1 MIFNENLINNISI
14 IYKVYYCNNDD
25 DTIKIFIFRYT
36 NEDEYAEQF
45 AEYIVHELVGNT
57 GFIRNILTYTICN
70 EDTNTYKKIKE
81 EIFNYL
87 RDNTFFLSGII
98 VVRSFSTYSNK
109 FNSIWK
115 PFDNTYSNKFNS
127 IWKPFDNT
135 YNIFEPLEI
144 SYCNKFGKAI
154 IDTKANNTKKTN
166 KFMNYDI

>member
-1 MIFNENLINNISI
+1 MIFNENLINNIST
-14 IYKVYYCNNDD
+14 IYKVFYYWNNDD

-45 AEYIVHELVGNT
+45 AEYMVHEFVGNT
-57 GFIRNILTYTICN
+57 GFIRNILTYTICD

-87 RDNTFFLSGII
+87 RDNTFLSDII

-115 PFDNTYSNKFNS
+115 PFDNTY
-127 IWKPFDNT
+127 
-135 YNIFEPLEI
+135 NIFEPLEF

>member
-1 MIFNENLINNISI
+1 MIFNENLINNIST
-14 IYKVYYCNNDD
+14 IYKVFYYWNNDD

-57 GFIRNILTYTICN
+57 GFIRNILTYTSCD

-81 EIFNYL
+81 KIFNYL
-87 RDNTFFLSGII
+87 RDNKLLSDII

-115 PFDNTYSNKFNS
+115 PFDN
-127 IWKPFDNT
+127 I
-135 YNIFEPLEI
+135 YNIFEPLEF

>member
-1 MIFNENLINNISI
+1 MIFNENLINNIST
-14 IYKVYYCNNDD
+14 IYKVFYYWNNDD

-57 GFIRNILTYTICN
+57 GFIRNILTYTICD

-81 EIFNYL
+81 KIFNYL
-87 RDNTFFLSGII
+87 RDNTLLSDII
-98 VVRSFSTYSNK
+98 VVRSFSTYSTK
-109 FNSIWK
+109 FYSVWK
-115 PFDNTYSNKFNS
+115 LFD
-127 IWKPFDNT
+127 DT
-135 YNIFEPLEI
+135 YNIFEPLEV
-144 SYCNKFGKAI
+144 SYYNKSGKAI

>member
-1 MIFNENLINNISI
+1 MIFNENLINNIST
-14 IYKVYYCNNDD
+14 IYKVFYYWNNND

-57 GFIRNILTYTICN
+57 GFIRNILTYTICD
-70 EDTNTYKKIKE
+70 EDTNTYKKIKG

-87 RDNTFFLSGII
+87 RNNTFLSDII

-109 FNSIWK
+109 FNSR
-115 PFDNTYSNKFNS
+115 YSNKFNS

-154 IDTKANNTKKTN
+154 IDTKVNNTKKTN

>member
-1 MIFNENLINNISI
+1 MIFNENLINNIST
-14 IYKVYYCNNDD
+14 IYKVFYYWNNDD
-25 DTIKIFIFRYT
+25 DAIKIFIFRYT

-45 AEYIVHELVGNT
+45 AEYIVHEFVGNT
-57 GFIRNILTYTICN
+57 GFIRNILTYTICD

-87 RDNTFFLSGII
+87 RDNTLLSDII
-98 VVRSFSTYSNK
+98 AVRYFSTYSNK

-115 PFDNTYSNKFNS
+115 PFDN
-127 IWKPFDNT
+127 I
-135 YNIFEPLEI
+135 YNIFEPLEF

>member
-1 MIFNENLINNISI
+1 MIFNENLINNIST
-14 IYKVYYCNNDD
+14 IYKVFYYWNNDD

-45 AEYIVHELVGNT
+45 AEYIVHEFVGNT
-57 GFIRNILTYTICN
+57 GFIRNILTYTTCD

-87 RDNTFFLSGII
+87 RDNTFLSDII

-109 FNSIWK
+109 FNSR
-115 PFDNTYSNKFNS
+115 YSNKFNS
-127 IWKPFDNT
+127 IWKPFDDT

-154 IDTKANNTKKTN
+154 IDTKTNNTKKTN

>member
-1 MIFNENLINNISI
+1 MIFNENLIDNIST
-14 IYKVYYCNNDD
+14 IYKVFYYWNNDD

-36 NEDEYAEQF
+36 NEDEYAEQI
-45 AEYIVHELVGNT
+45 AEYMVHEFVGNT
-57 GFIRNILTYTICN
+57 GFIRNILTYTSCD

-87 RDNTFFLSGII
+87 RDNKLLSDII
-98 VVRSFSTYSNK
+98 AVRTFSTYSNK

-115 PFDNTYSNKFNS
+115 PFDN
-127 IWKPFDNT
+127 I
-135 YNIFEPLEI
+135 YNIFEPLEF

-154 IDTKANNTKKTN
+154 IDTKANNTKKAN

>member
-57 GFIRNILTYTICN
+57 GFIRNILTYTSCD

-87 RDNTFFLSGII
+87 RDNKFFLSDII
-98 VVRSFSTYSNK
+98 VVRSFSTYS
-109 FNSIWK
+109 
-115 PFDNTYSNKFNS
+115 TKFNS

-166 KFMNYDI
+166 KFLNYDI

>member
-1 MIFNENLINNISI
+1 MIFNENLINNIST
-14 IYKVYYCNNDD
+14 IYKVFYYWNNDD

-57 GFIRNILTYTICN
+57 GFIRNILTYTICD
-70 EDTNTYKKIKE
+70 EDTNTYKKIKG

-87 RDNTFFLSGII
+87 RDNTFLSDII
-98 VVRSFSTYSNK
+98 VVRSFS
-109 FNSIWK
+109 
-115 PFDNTYSNKFNS
+115 TYSNKFNS

-154 IDTKANNTKKTN
+154 IDTKVNNTKKTN

>member
-1 MIFNENLINNISI
+1 MIFNENLINNIST
-14 IYKVYYCNNDD
+14 IYKVFYYWNNDD

-36 NEDEYAEQF
+36 NEDEYAEQI
-45 AEYIVHELVGNT
+45 AEYMVHEFVGNT
-57 GFIRNILTYTICN
+57 GFIRNILTYNSCD

-87 RDNTFFLSGII
+87 RDNKLLSDII
-98 VVRSFSTYSNK
+98 AVRTFSTYSNR

-115 PFDNTYSNKFNS
+115 PFDN
-127 IWKPFDNT
+127 I
-135 YNIFEPLEI
+135 YNIFEPLEF

>member
-57 GFIRNILTYTICN
+57 GFIRNILTYTSCD

-81 EIFNYL
+81 KIFNYL
-87 RDNTFFLSGII
+87 RDNKLLSDII
-98 VVRSFSTYSNK
+98 VVRSFSTYSTK
-109 FNSIWK
+109 FNSI
-115 PFDNTYSNKFNS
+115 
-127 IWKPFDNT
+127 
-135 YNIFEPLEI
+135 
-144 SYCNKFGKAI
+144 
-154 IDTKANNTKKTN
+154 
-166 KFMNYDI
+166 

>member
-1 MIFNENLINNISI
+1 MIFNENLINNIST
-14 IYKVYYCNNDD
+14 IYKVFYYWNNDD

-45 AEYIVHELVGNT
+45 AEYIVHEFVGNT
-57 GFIRNILTYTICN
+57 GFIRNILTYTTCD
-70 EDTNTYKKIKE
+70 EDTNTYKKIKG

-87 RDNTFFLSGII
+87 RDNTFLSDII
-98 VVRSFSTYSNK
+98 VVKSFSTYSNKFNSRYSNK

-115 PFDNTYSNKFNS
+115 PFD
-127 IWKPFDNT
+127 DT

-154 IDTKANNTKKTN
+154 IDTKTNNTKKTN

>member
-1 MIFNENLINNISI
+1 MIFNENLINNIST
-14 IYKVYYCNNDD
+14 IYKVFYYWNNDD

-57 GFIRNILTYTICN
+57 GFIRNILTYTSCD

-81 EIFNYL
+81 KIFNYL
-87 RDNTFFLSGII
+87 RDNKLLSDII
-98 VVRSFSTYSNK
+98 VVRSFSTYSTK
-109 FNSIWK
+109 FNSR
-115 PFDNTYSNKFNS
+115 YSNKFNS
-127 IWKPFDNT
+127 IQKPFDNL
-135 YNIFEPLEI
+135 YNMFEPLEF

>member
-1 MIFNENLINNISI
+1 MIFNQNLINNISI

-57 GFIRNILTYTICN
+57 GFIRNILTYTSCD

-81 EIFNYL
+81 KIFNYL
-87 RDNTFFLSGII
+87 RDNKLLSDII
-98 VVRSFSTYSNK
+98 VVRSFSTYSTK
-109 FNSIWK
+109 FNSIQK
-115 PFDNTYSNKFNS
+115 PFDNL
-127 IWKPFDNT
+127 
-135 YNIFEPLEI
+135 YNMFEPLEF

>member
-1 MIFNENLINNISI
+1 MIFNENLINNIST
-14 IYKVYYCNNDD
+14 IYKVFYYWNNDD

-36 NEDEYAEQF
+36 NENEYAEQF

-57 GFIRNILTYTICN
+57 GFIRNILTYTICD
-70 EDTNTYKKIKE
+70 EDTNTYKKIKG

-87 RDNTFFLSGII
+87 RDNTFLSDII

-109 FNSIWK
+109 FNSR
-115 PFDNTYSNKFNS
+115 YSNKFNS

-154 IDTKANNTKKTN
+154 IDTKVNNTKKTN

>member
-1 MIFNENLINNISI
+1 MIFNENLINNIST
-14 IYKVYYCNNDD
+14 IYKVFYYWNNDD

-57 GFIRNILTYTICN
+57 GFIRNILTYTSCD

-81 EIFNYL
+81 KIFNYL
-87 RDNTFFLSGII
+87 RDNKLLSDII

-115 PFDNTYSNKFNS
+115 PFDNL
-127 IWKPFDNT
+127 
-135 YNIFEPLEI
+135 YNMFEPLEF
-144 SYCNKFGKAI
+144 SYYNKFGKVI
-154 IDTKANNTKKTN
+154 IDTKVNNNKKTN
-166 KFMNYDI
+166 KFMDYDI

>member
-1 MIFNENLINNISI
+1 MIFNENLINNIST
-14 IYKVYYCNNDD
+14 IYKVFYYWNNND

-36 NEDEYAEQF
+36 NKDEYAEQF

-57 GFIRNILTYTICN
+57 GFIRNILTYTICD

-81 EIFNYL
+81 KIFNYL
-87 RDNTFFLSGII
+87 RDNKLLSDNI
-98 VVRSFSTYSNK
+98 VVRSFSTYS
-109 FNSIWK
+109 
-115 PFDNTYSNKFNS
+115 TKFNS

-135 YNIFEPLEI
+135 YNIFEPLEV
-144 SYCNKFGKAI
+144 SYYNKFSKAI

>member
-57 GFIRNILTYTICN
+57 GFIRNILTYTSCD

-81 EIFNYL
+81 KIFNYL
-87 RDNTFFLSGII
+87 RDNKLLSDII

-115 PFDNTYSNKFNS
+115 PFDN
-127 IWKPFDNT
+127 I
-135 YNIFEPLEI
+135 YNIFEPLEF

>member
-1 MIFNENLINNISI
+1 MIFNENLINNIST
-14 IYKVYYCNNDD
+14 IYKVFYYWNNDD

-57 GFIRNILTYTICN
+57 GFIRNILTYTSCD

-81 EIFNYL
+81 KIFNYL
-87 RDNTFFLSGII
+87 RDNKLLSDII
-98 VVRSFSTYSNK
+98 VVRSFSTYS
-109 FNSIWK
+109 
-115 PFDNTYSNKFNS
+115 TKFNS

-135 YNIFEPLEI
+135 YNIFEPLEF
-144 SYCNKFGKAI
+144 SYYNKFGKVI

>member
-1 MIFNENLINNISI
+1 MIFNENLINNIST
-14 IYKVYYCNNDD
+14 IYKVFYYWNNDD

-57 GFIRNILTYTICN
+57 GFIRNILTYTSCD

-81 EIFNYL
+81 KIFNYL
-87 RDNTFFLSGII
+87 RDNKLLSDII
-98 VVRSFSTYSNK
+98 VVRSFSTYS
-109 FNSIWK
+109 
-115 PFDNTYSNKFNS
+115 TKFNS

>member
-1 MIFNENLINNISI
+1 MIFNENLINNIST
-14 IYKVYYCNNDD
+14 IYKVFYYWNNDD

-57 GFIRNILTYTICN
+57 GFIRNILTYTSCD

-81 EIFNYL
+81 KIFNYL
-87 RDNTFFLSGII
+87 RDNKLLSDII
-98 VVRSFSTYSNK
+98 VVRSFSTYS
-109 FNSIWK
+109 
-115 PFDNTYSNKFNS
+115 TKFNS

-135 YNIFEPLEI
+135 YNIFEPLEF
-144 SYCNKFGKAI
+144 SYYNKFGKVI
-154 IDTKANNTKKTN
+154 IDTKVNNNKKTN